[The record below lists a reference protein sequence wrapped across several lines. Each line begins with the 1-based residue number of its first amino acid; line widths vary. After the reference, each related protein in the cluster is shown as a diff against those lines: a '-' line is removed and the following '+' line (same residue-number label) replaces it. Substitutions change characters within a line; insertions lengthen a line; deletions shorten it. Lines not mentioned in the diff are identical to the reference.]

1 MEEQLAR
8 LALRLTLYTLDETD
22 VVLNTQ
28 KIRYSAVA
36 PSDRVDSATYN

>member
-1 MEEQLAR
+1 MEEHLQR

-28 KIRYSAVA
+28 KIRYGIFI
-36 PSDRVDSATYN
+36 